1 MICVKKSLM
10 FVYLYACF
18 FGYLSYFD
26 FVEKSSR
33 ADAGKDVEQH
43 VRRKSIE
50 FEDPSIVAFG
60 KSVDSRSKSQG
71 KDGNRGKE
79 GDNEEA
85 ERQKN
90 NEGFKN
96 DKLIDEGD
104 RKKRTKVRAVANK
117 MFSFTLPPG
126 HSVFI
131 LSLYIYCR

>member
-1 MICVKKSLM
+1 MYI
-10 FVYLYACF
+10 YIYACF
-18 FGYLSYFD
+18 FDHISCFD

-33 ADAGKDVEQH
+33 AEQGKDVEQP

-60 KSVDSRSKSQG
+60 KSLDGRSKSQG

-79 GDNEEA
+79 GDNSEQQKDGDA

-96 DKLIDEGD
+96 DKLTDEGD
-104 RKKRTKVRAVANK
+104 RKKRSKV
-117 MFSFTLPPG
+117 
-126 HSVFI
+126 
-131 LSLYIYCR
+131 